1 MEQQEMEETLQ
12 LAAEAVRIACLH
24 AAVEGY
30 ERAGFSGLCEE
41 GRWEMA
47 MDSIQSLDVNAIV
60 RKLPGRSS
68 TSP

>member
-12 LAAEAVRIACLH
+12 LAAEAVRAACLR
-24 AAVEGY
+24 AAMEGY